1 VARTN
6 PIWVPVAAIRHSS
19 PQAGAP
25 GGEATTLAV
34 ADRPQAAE
42 PAEGIKQALR
52 AMPSSTKSPRQSRQ
66 PATTLTST
74 PRERPPWS
82 SYRKP
87 HRGWPDRPRR
97 PARLTAGG
105 PGDVAVAAEQAGA
118 VHRLDR
124 RHWHRRWAPGHD
136 RPLAQLPYGAV
147 TDLTVENRAGHRTLD
162 ASTPQ
167 WPSPRRVY
175 RLQESTSPPAAP
187 RGAGSSWTVRTGP
200 LQFSF
205 TIGRRG
211 LLGWRWWATGQP
223 PRARHNPE
231 PPIVRGPQICGA
243 DMTLDASAEICPLVG
258 LRDRC

>member
-187 RGAGSSWTVRTGP
+187 GERARPGRCAQARCSSRSPSDAAACWAGGGGP
-200 LQFSF
+200 L
-205 TIGRRG
+205 GNRRV
-211 LLGWRWWATGQP
+211 LATTQNLQSSGP
-223 PRARHNPE
+223 PDLWSRH
-231 PPIVRGPQICGA
+231 
-243 DMTLDASAEICPLVG
+243 DA
-258 LRDRC
+258 